1 MEEQSMPNARIG
13 IIGTGIMGT
22 DHARILSAGIAGA
35 ELAGVQDAS
44 RDRSDALAKET
55 GAKVFADPQSLIW
68 DPGIDAVMVCSPDA
82 THHALALAA
91 IAAGKPV
98 LVEKPLASTVA
109 EAREIIEAEMRH
121 GSRLVQVGFMRR
133 FDPGYR
139 AMKAE
144 LLGDRLGQAL
154 FLHCIHRNAVAPDY
168 LTSDLV
174 ISSSAGHEFD
184 IARFLLDDEIVSASV
199 TSPRA
204 SRVAPGRQPQF
215 IVLETAS
222 GIVVDIEAFV
232 DCGYGYDVRAEL
244 VCEKGTIS
252 LNPSP
257 TTTLR
262 HAGHDGYETPPDWRE
277 RFQEG
282 YRAQMVAWVASLSG
296 TSNDG
301 ASAWDGY
308 RAIRVTEACLEASR
322 NGGKIAVPGEEMP
335 AFYG

>member
-1 MEEQSMPNARIG
+1 MPNARIG

-22 DHARILSAGIAGA
+22 DHARILAAGVAGA

-44 RDRSDALAKET
+44 GERAEALAQET
-55 GAKVFADPQSLIW
+55 GARVFADPQSLIS
-68 DPGIDAVMVCSPDA
+68 DPRIDAVMVCSPDG
-82 THHALALAA
+82 THHPLALAA

-98 LVEKPLASTVA
+98 LVEKPLASTLS
-109 EAREIIEAEMRH
+109 EAREVIEAETKH
-121 GSRLVQVGFMRR
+121 GRRLVQVGFMRR

-144 LLGDRLGQAL
+144 LAGERLGQAL

-174 ISSSAGHEFD
+174 IASSAGHEFD
-184 IARFLLDDEIVSASV
+184 IARFLLDDEIVTASV

-204 SRVAPGRQPQF
+204 SRLAPARQPQF

-222 GIVVDIEAFV
+222 GVVVDIEVFV
-232 DCGYGYDVRAEL
+232 DCGYGYDVRGEL
-244 VCEKGTIS
+244 VCERGTIS

-257 TTTLR
+257 PTHLR
-262 HAGHDGYETPPDWRE
+262 HAGHDGYETPPDWRD
-277 RFQEG
+277 RFRDA
-282 YRAQMVAWVASLSG
+282 YRLQMEAWIASLSG
-296 TSNDG
+296 EPNDG

-308 RAIRVTEACLEASR
+308 RAIRVTEACLEAWR
-322 NGGKIAVPGEEMP
+322 TGGRIAVPVEDRP
-335 AFYG
+335 DFYL

>member
-1 MEEQSMPNARIG
+1 MPNTRVG

-22 DHARILSAGIAGA
+22 DHARILAAGIADA

-44 RDRSDALAKET
+44 RDRAEALARET
-55 GAKVFADPQSLIW
+55 GARLFADPQSLIS
-68 DPGIDAVMVCSPDA
+68 DPDIDAIMICSPDP
-82 THHALALAA
+82 THHQLALAA
-91 IAAGKPV
+91 ISAGKPV
-98 LVEKPLASTVA
+98 MVEKPLASTLA
-109 EAREIIEAEMRH
+109 EAKDVIDAEMRH

-144 LLGDRLGQAL
+144 LLSGRLGQAL
-154 FLHCIHRNAVAPDY
+154 FLHCIHRNAIGPDY

-199 TSPRA
+199 TRPRA
-204 SRVAPGRQPQF
+204 SRLAPNRQPQF
-215 IVLETAS
+215 IVLESAT
-222 GIVVDIEAFV
+222 GIVIDIEAFV
-232 DCGYGYDVRAEL
+232 DCGYGYDVRGEL

-252 LNPSP
+252 LNPAP

-262 HAGHDGYETPPDWRE
+262 HAGHDGFETPPDWRP
-277 RFQEG
+277 RFADA
-282 YRAQMVAWVASLSG
+282 YRAQMQAWIASLSG
-296 TSNDG
+296 KPNDG

-322 NGGKIAVPGEEMP
+322 SGARVPVPAEDKP
-335 AFYG
+335 AFYR

>member
-1 MEEQSMPNARIG
+1 MPNARIG
-13 IIGTGIMGT
+13 IIGTGIMGS
-22 DHARILSAGIAGA
+22 DHARILAAGIAGA

-44 RDRSDALAKET
+44 RERAEALARET
-55 GAKVFADPQSLIW
+55 GARAFADPLALIS
-68 DPGIDAVMVCSPDA
+68 DPGIDAIMVCSPDA
-82 THHALALAA
+82 THHVLALAA

-109 EAREIIEAEMRH
+109 EARDVIAAETEH
-121 GSRLVQVGFMRR
+121 GKRLVQVGFMRR

-144 LLGDRLGQAL
+144 LKGDRLGQAL
-154 FLHCIHRNAVAPDY
+154 FLHCIHRNAIGPDY

-184 IARFLLDDEIVSASV
+184 IARFLLDDEIVAATV

-204 SRVAPGRQPQF
+204 SRLAPGRKPQF
-215 IVLETAS
+215 IVLESAD

-257 TTTLR
+257 TTSLR
-262 HAGHDGYETPPDWRE
+262 HAGHDGYETPPDWRG
-277 RFQEG
+277 RFRDA
-282 YRAQMVAWVASLSG
+282 YRAQMEAWVASLSG
-296 TSNDG
+296 KPNEG

-322 NGGKIAVPGEEMP
+322 SGGKVAVPLEDKP
-335 AFYG
+335 AFYA

>member
-1 MEEQSMPNARIG
+1 MPDKKIG

-22 DHARILSAGIAGA
+22 DHARILAAGVAGA

-44 RDRSDALAKET
+44 RERADALAQET
-55 GAKVFADPQSLIW
+55 GARVFADPESLIA
-68 DPGIDAVMVCSPDA
+68 DPGIDAIMVCSPDP

-98 LVEKPLASTVA
+98 LVEKPLASTLI
-109 EAREIIEAEMRH
+109 EARDVMAAEMKDGR
-121 GSRLVQVGFMRR
+121 RLVQVGFMRR

-144 LLGDRLGQAL
+144 LKGDRLGQAL

-168 LTSDLV
+168 MTSDLV

-184 IARFLLDDEIVSASV
+184 IARFLLDEEIVAA
-199 TSPRA
+199 TARSPRA
-204 SRVAPGRQPQF
+204 SRLAPGRRPQF
-215 IVLETAS
+215 LVLETAS
-222 GIVVDIEAFV
+222 GILVDIEVFV

-257 TTTLR
+257 VTTLR
-262 HAGHDGYETPPDWRE
+262 HAGHDGYETPPDWRG
-277 RFQEG
+277 RFRDA
-282 YRAQMVAWVASLSG
+282 YRAQMDAWIASLSG
-296 TSNDG
+296 TPNDG

-308 RAIRVTEACLEASR
+308 RAIGVTEACLQASR
-322 NGGKIAVPGEEMP
+322 SGERVAVPAEDKP
-335 AFYG
+335 AFYR